1 MVLGKPAF
9 CGKDHMC
16 YCGHKYTH
24 TGKDDGGDAKAIYAQ
39 FKDMYKKY
47 FGPNFDKENLE
58 VQILYIINKEQCEF
72 IFGH

>member
-9 CGKDHMC
+9 CGKDHVC

-47 FGPNFDKENLE
+47 FGPNYDKENLE
-58 VQILYIINKEQCEF
+58 VQILYNK
-72 IFGH
+72 